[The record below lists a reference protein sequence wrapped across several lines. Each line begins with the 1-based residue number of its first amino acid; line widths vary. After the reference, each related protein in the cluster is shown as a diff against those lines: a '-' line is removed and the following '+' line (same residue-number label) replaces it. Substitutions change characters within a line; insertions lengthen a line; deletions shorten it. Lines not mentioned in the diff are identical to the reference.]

1 MTVVRFN
8 YHQKRKLDISHRRIF
23 WESPV
28 NEILAEIP
36 RKPTIFCWSVE
47 IVWIFFYR
55 YFTKESYFTTL
66 MDAMKTSRVGWDTS
80 AAHDTEANKTCLHSS
95 IAATSTT
102 EPSRTSPPEQ
112 NCWFGTTISTLSIW
126 ASHWKYVKL
135 PPANL
140 LVRKG
145 SGGASRVFYC

>member
-28 NEILAEIP
+28 NEDPKSGDPKKTDYLLLVS
-36 RKPTIFCWSVE
+36 RNCSNLF
-47 IVWIFFYR
+47 FFYR

-126 ASHWKYVKL
+126 AFHWKYVKL

-145 SGGASRVFYC
+145 SGGG